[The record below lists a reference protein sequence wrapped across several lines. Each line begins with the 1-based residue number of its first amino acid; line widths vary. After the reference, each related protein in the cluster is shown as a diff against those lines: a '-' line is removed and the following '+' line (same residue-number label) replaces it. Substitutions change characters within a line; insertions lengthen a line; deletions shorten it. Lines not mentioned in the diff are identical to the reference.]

1 MSKTI
6 ILFGT
11 RKKLIDK
18 TNNGGNVTSLKMI
31 EVVQCNLVDNQ
42 YQQKSKVIYTFT
54 PSKSYAYLLN
64 VEPSNLVFLYFYIL
78 FWPLRIKIVGR

>member
-18 TNNGGNVTSLKMI
+18 TNNGGNVPSLKVI
-31 EVVQCNLVDNQ
+31 EVVQ
-42 YQQKSKVIYTFT
+42 SM
-54 PSKSYAYLLN
+54 
-64 VEPSNLVFLYFYIL
+64 
-78 FWPLRIKIVGR
+78 